1 MKIEIIKENDIV
13 FIKYDENKEP
23 FSFDT
28 MDKLI
33 DLFVTKEDVKIE
45 GCDESLI
52 KYKDLVSKIYD
63 ETQTPSFKKAYA
75 DLAKNDITNDELIS
89 IIENNKIE
97 KK

>member
-13 FIKYDENKEP
+13 FLKYDENKEP

-45 GCDESLI
+45 DC
-52 KYKDLVSKIYD
+52 
-63 ETQTPSFKKAYA
+63 
-75 DLAKNDITNDELIS
+75 AK
-89 IIENNKIE
+89 
-97 KK
+97 